1 MNAGATTEAVAV
13 YLALGS
19 NIRPEHHL
27 RLAAERLRVPFPAV
41 VFSSVWR
48 SPAVGAPGPDFLNAV
63 ARLETALSPT
73 ALKFQI
79 LRPLE
84 ADLGRVRSADRN
96 APRVIDLDILIHGA
110 TVLDAELWQQAH
122 LAVPLAERLPGLAGA
137 DGKRLSQIAAAL
149 QASQP
154 IEKTDLHL

>member
-1 MNAGATTEAVAV
+1 MSAGATTETVAV

-27 RLAAERLRVPFPAV
+27 RLAAERLRGRFPTV
-41 VFSSVWR
+41 QFSSVWR
-48 SPAVGAPGPDFLNAV
+48 SPAVGAPGPDFLNAA

-84 ADLGRVRSADRN
+84 ADLGRVRSQDRN
-96 APRVIDLDILIHGA
+96 APRVIDLDVLIHGNA
-110 TVLDAELWQQAH
+110 VLDAELWEQAH
-122 LAVPLAERLPGLAGA
+122 LAVPLAELLPELAGT
-137 DGKRLSQIAAAL
+137 DGKRLSQIAVDL
-149 QASQP
+149 QTSQP
-154 IEKTDLHL
+154 IEKSDLHL

>member
-1 MNAGATTEAVAV
+1 MSAGATTEAVAV

-27 RLAAERLRVPFPAV
+27 RLAAERLRVRFPAI

-48 SPAVGAPGPDFLNAV
+48 SPAVGAAGPDFLNAA
-63 ARLETALSPT
+63 ARLETPLSPI

-84 ADLGRVRSADRN
+84 ADLGRVRSEDRN

-110 TVLDAELWQQAH
+110 GVLDAELWGQAH
-122 LAVPLAERLPGLAGA
+122 LAVPLAELLPELPGEAG
-137 DGKRLSQIAAAL
+137 RPLFQVAAEL
-149 QASQP
+149 QAGQP
-154 IEKTDLHL
+154 IQKTDVIL